1 MLGNIAVTKF
11 LRTVITARLSRPMW
25 GKKRRFFP
33 LFDMTVMLDM
43 EKKKL
48 PSLLSRGMLVA
59 LSGNNLTLHVFTYI
73 IFCVT
78 F

>member
-1 MLGNIAVTKF
+1 MQLQNCYGRL
-11 LRTVITARLSRPMW
+11 LRHDSAAPCGV
-25 GKKRRFFP
+25 KKRRFFP

-43 EKKKL
+43 GKKKS
-48 PSLLSRGMLVA
+48 PSLLSSGMLVA

-73 IFCVT
+73 IFGGE